1 MSKVIC
7 AKMGIGDCSLVADIE
22 HLQSELSQSQKEF
35 EGMKICFTSAQDTLN
50 EIKAENKR
58 LKEILEKER
67 VVQRRIH
74 QIFRHLS
81 NQVELGWESCLHS
94 FGMGESGITHD
105 KDGNLVPSPSKG

>member
-22 HLQSELSQSQKEF
+22 HLQSELS
-35 EGMKICFTSAQDTLN
+35 AAR
-50 EIKAENKR
+50 AENKR

-81 NQVELGWESCLHS
+81 SQVELGWESCLQS
-94 FGMGESGITHD
+94 FGMGEGRTGNPQICDVCRTMPCACGITHD
-105 KDGNLVPSPSKG
+105 KDGKLVPSPSK